1 MCEVRNAKREC
12 RVGGGGKVCRVEVLG
27 AEGGV
32 WGTKR
37 RDSDA
42 VFHEIRK

>member
-1 MCEVRNAKREC
+1 MQKGNVGW
-12 RVGGGGKVCRVEVLG
+12 GGGEGVQS
-27 AEGGV
+27 GGV